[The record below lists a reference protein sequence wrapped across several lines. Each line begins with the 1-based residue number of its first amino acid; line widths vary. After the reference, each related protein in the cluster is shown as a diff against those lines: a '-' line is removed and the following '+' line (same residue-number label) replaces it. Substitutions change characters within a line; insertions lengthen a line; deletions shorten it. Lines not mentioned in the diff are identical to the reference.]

1 VDLENPKKV
10 ISVEAMKKPLIPLFF
25 AALSLLGFGN
35 AYAQNLDAITG
46 NWTTFDDGTNQP
58 AAIVQIS
65 EKNGL
70 FFGVITKLLDPKAPL
85 NCDKCQDFRKGK
97 PLVGM
102 EILSGLKKTGDQYV
116 GGFILDPDEGEI
128 YKVEMRFKDG
138 GNKLDVRG
146 YVGIPL
152 LGRTQTWNRER

>member
-1 VDLENPKKV
+1 
-10 ISVEAMKKPLIPLFF
+10 MKKTLVSLFF
-25 AALSLLGFGN
+25 AAFSLLGFSY

-58 AAIVQIS
+58 AAIVRIS

-70 FFGVITKLLDPKAPL
+70 FFGVITKLLDPKAPV
-85 NCDKCQDFRKGK
+85 NCDKCQDLRKGK

-102 EILSGLKKTGDQYV
+102 EILSGLKKTGDLYV
-116 GGFILDPDEGEI
+116 GGYILDPDEGEI
-128 YKVEMRFKDG
+128 YKVEMRSTDG

-152 LGRTQTWNRER
+152 LGRTQIWNRER